1 MDSAILKTL
10 EYHKIIDML
19 AARTGSVWGREL
31 AEALVPVSDLQ
42 TVEQYLAETSEAVEI
57 ILTAVNVPLGGVRDI
72 RIPLKRAQIGSILE
86 ISDFLAISSTLYA
99 ARRMKTFFA
108 DYEKPLT
115 ALAPVIDSIQ
125 IQRPLEILIEN
136 TVTEQGQI
144 RDTAS
149 VELARLRREIRL
161 FQARIKDRLDHILH
175 SSEYQKYFQ
184 EALVTVRGD
193 RYVIPVKQE
202 CRHQF
207 PGIVHDQSASGAT
220 VFMEPMVLVQLN
232 NDMKQAMAAERHEV
246 DRILL
251 QLSSQV
257 ARLTQPIL
265 ETCQALAQLDFA
277 FAKAKLGIDL
287 KAERPLLNQHGYVK
301 LLAARHP
308 LIDPAHVVPIDV
320 HIGKE
325 FTTLLITGPN
335 TGGKTVSLKT
345 VGLFALMTQAGL
357 FIPAKATSEMPLFTT
372 VFADIG
378 DEQSIEHSLSTFSG
392 HMTNLVRILNQVG
405 QGDLVLIDE
414 IGAGTDPSEGAA
426 LAMSI
431 LEYLHTIGAR
441 TIATT
446 HYSELKTFAYS
457 RQGIEN
463 ASVEFNADTL
473 RPTYRLLIGVP
484 GSSNAFNISLRLGL
498 KQAII
503 TRARELIDEEHAE
516 FETVLASLENKQREY
531 EERTSHAT
539 VIERDA
545 LLRQEKLNRDQQE
558 WEEKKRAIITKAQEQ
573 AAALIREAR
582 RDAEAVIEELKAQ
595 FAVQS
600 EKDRQQAITGA
611 RKRLAQSWSKTM
623 TDDEGEEWTGHAPLP
638 SQLEPG
644 TTVFVTSLRQKGIVQ
659 AVNSGQ
665 VTVQLGIMKVNV
677 PLSAC
682 RLTGNEAVPN
692 KKSSRKTIDVSK
704 VQDISREVDLRGL
717 TVAEAEEI
725 LDKYLDDA
733 VLAGLAEARI
743 IHGKGTGALRKG
755 IKSYLAAHTNIT
767 GQRLGDMA
775 EGGDGVTVVKLK

>member
-10 EYHKIIDML
+10 EYHKIIGML
-19 AARTGSVWGREL
+19 AERTGSVWGREL
-31 AEALVPVSDLQ
+31 AEALVPTSHLQ
-42 TVEQYLAETSEAVEI
+42 TVEQYLTETNEAVEI
-57 ILTAVNVPLGGVRDI
+57 ILTAVNVPLGGIRDI
-72 RIPLKRAQIGSILE
+72 RTPLKRSQIGSILE

-99 ARRMKTFFA
+99 ARRMKNFFA
-108 DYEKPLT
+108 EYEKPLT
-115 ALAPVIDSIQ
+115 ALAPIIDSIQ

-149 VELARLRREIRL
+149 VELARLRREIRV
-161 FQARIKDRLDHILH
+161 FQAKIKDRLDHILH

-232 NDMKQAMAAERHEV
+232 NDMKQAIAAERHEI

-251 QLSSQV
+251 QLSSQI
-257 ARLTQPIL
+257 ARLAEPIL
-265 ETCQALAQLDFA
+265 ATCQALAHLDFA

-287 KAERPLLNQHGYVK
+287 KAERPLLNQNGYVK

-345 VGLFALMTQAGL
+345 VGLFTLMTQSGL

-405 QGDLVLIDE
+405 PGDLVLIDE

-446 HYSELKTFAYS
+446 HYSELKTFAYT

-463 ASVEFNADTL
+463 ASVEFNVDTL

-498 KQAII
+498 RQNII
-503 TRARELIDEEHAE
+503 ARAKELINEEHAE

-539 VIERDA
+539 VIERDV
-545 LLRQEKLNRDQQE
+545 LMRQEKLNRDQHE

-611 RKRLAQSWSKTM
+611 RKRLANSWSKTM
-623 TDDEGEEWTGHAPLP
+623 TDDEGEEWAGNAPLI

-644 TTVFVTSLRQKGIVQ
+644 TAVFVTSLKQKGIVQ

-677 PLSAC
+677 PLTAC
-682 RLTGNEAVPN
+682 RLAGSESIAT
-692 KKSSRKTIDVSK
+692 KKTSRAKIDVSK

-755 IKSYLAAHTNIT
+755 IKSYLAAHPNII